1 MSSTTSPSQ
10 AVKSGGVA
18 LTWQRVACWGGF
30 LILAL
35 PTLYQNY
42 LQSWQSEQGAAAP
55 IAFAVGLWLLWRR
68 WPAMRAAA
76 EPFSAP
82 IAAAGLSLA
91 AVAYI
96 AGRVA
101 DQFLIES
108 YAVYGFALVGMYVHV
123 GRRGL
128 RQGWFALIYIILA
141 MPVPYTVSW
150 ELTSHLRLWVTQSA
164 VAFYRALGFTIVR
177 DGLNIQ
183 IDQYVLAVQ
192 EACSGMNSLFSLSAI
207 GLMYLQLRRGPTW
220 WYTAIMLIPIV
231 LFAILGNFARI
242 VVLIALTHYFGD
254 AVGQSFLHESA
265 GIVTFL
271 VALLGVA
278 AVDAALAPVLMAG
291 RSRSQ

>member
-1 MSSTTSPSQ
+1 MSSTTSASDAIRPTTF
-10 AVKSGGVA
+10 A
-18 LTWQRVACWGGF
+18 LAWPRLVCWGGF

-42 LQSWQSEQGAAAP
+42 IQSWQSEQGAAAP

-68 WPAMRAAA
+68 WPAMLAAA
-76 EPFSAP
+76 APASA
-82 IAAAGLSLA
+82 LLA
-91 AVAYI
+91 AVGCALAALTYI

-101 DQFLIES
+101 DQFLIET

-123 GRRGL
+123 GRQGL
-128 RQGWFALIYIILA
+128 RQGWFALVYIVLA
-141 MPVPYTVSW
+141 LPVPYTVSW
-150 ELTSHLRLWVTQSA
+150 ELTSHLRLWVTEAA
-164 VAFYRALGFTIVR
+164 VAFYRALGFIVVR

-207 GLMYLQLRRGPTW
+207 GLMYLHLRRGPTW
-220 WYTAIMLIPIV
+220 WYTGIMLIPIV
-231 LFAILGNFARI
+231 LFAIIGNFARI

-265 GIVTFL
+265 GVVTFL

-278 AVDAALAPVLMAG
+278 AVDAALAPILMAG
-291 RSRSQ
+291 RSKHA